1 MATAI
6 STIDFKINSFGTATA
21 LSWPFSLILWFTLE
35 IAKPFISIFPFFHP
49 FRCTVRNSWFNSIKM
64 EYEEEEYPQQEEN
77 ILLEIPPVNGAATDC
92 MELCYSELRRPFQPN
107 AKRNKN
113 FKEKRKSIIF
123 YFYNIIVS
131 YGRYYNKFNH
141 IIINIICVCLVHI
154 YFHTPLWSDK

>member
-1 MATAI
+1 
-6 STIDFKINSFGTATA
+6 
-21 LSWPFSLILWFTLE
+21 
-35 IAKPFISIFPFFHP
+35 
-49 FRCTVRNSWFNSIKM
+49 M

-141 IIINIICVCLVHI
+141 IIINIICVPRSVCAWYTYIFIRHYDPTNKGCLSCN
-154 YFHTPLWSDK
+154 L